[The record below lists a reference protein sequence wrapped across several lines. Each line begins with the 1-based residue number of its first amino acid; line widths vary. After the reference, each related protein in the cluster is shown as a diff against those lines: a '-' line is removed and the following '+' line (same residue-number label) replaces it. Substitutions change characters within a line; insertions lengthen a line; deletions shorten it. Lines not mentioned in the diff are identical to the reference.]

1 MKGSVHNLEKC
12 VYQKSQNKFPYEKC
26 QVFYHLLCV
35 SVNLGMYR
43 FSFPTASSQTIL
55 LFCTTN
61 KFRNIQ
67 EINKKNLRERSLSAV
82 LAVNNQVSQQT
93 DVIAEMVKLALQMS
107 SVK

>member
-1 MKGSVHNLEKC
+1 MKSAFFRNRKRSFNTNNV
-12 VYQKSQNKFPYEKC
+12 KF
-26 QVFYHLLCV
+26 FYHLLCV
-35 SVNLGMYR
+35 SVNLGMFR

-67 EINKKNLRERSLSAV
+67 EINKKCLLERSLSAV
-82 LAVNNQVSQQT
+82 LAVNNQVSRQT

-107 SVK
+107 SAR

>member
-1 MKGSVHNLEKC
+1 MNQVTL
-12 VYQKSQNKFPYEKC
+12 KSAFFRNRKRSFNTNNVKF
-26 QVFYHLLCV
+26 FHHLLCV
-35 SVNLGMYR
+35 SVNLGMYG

-67 EINKKNLRERSLSAV
+67 EINKNFLLERSLSAV

-107 SVK
+107 SAR